1 MNKIIISVEGNI
13 GVGKSTFTQII
24 KNAFENSCVVTEP
37 VDVWKSM
44 VDMDGDNILNKF
56 YKDTDR
62 WAYTFQ
68 NLACITRM
76 IKMEESIKDSKSQ
89 YIFLDRSIGTDKNVF
104 EKMLYDNKKISE
116 IEHNMYNLWCDFYH
130 KYVRSE
136 TFNIIIYLRCNPN
149 TAYERIMKRN
159 RDEEKNIS
167 LEYLSDVHK
176 YHEQWLITDDD
187 NMKVIIIDCD
197 KDFEN
202 DISYQE
208 YIIIQ
213 VKSEL
218 SIFFQK
224 QFYDVDNFS
233 GMFTNSYC

>member
-24 KNAFENSCVVTEP
+24 QKFFKNSCVVTEP

-62 WAYTFQ
+62 WAYSFQ

-208 YIIIQ
+208 YIIAQ

-218 SIFFQK
+218 SIFFLK
-224 QFYDVDNFS
+224 QFSNVDNFS

>member
-1 MNKIIISVEGNI
+1 M
-13 GVGKSTFTQII
+13 T
-24 KNAFENSCVVTEP
+24 
-37 VDVWKSM
+37 
-44 VDMDGDNILNKF
+44 
-56 YKDTDR
+56 
-62 WAYTFQ
+62 
-68 NLACITRM
+68 
-76 IKMEESIKDSKSQ
+76 KMEESIKNSKSQ

-136 TFNIIIYLRCNPN
+136 TFNIIIYLRCNPH

-176 YHEQWLITDDD
+176 YHENWLITDDD

-208 YIIIQ
+208 YIITQ

-218 SIFFQK
+218 STFFLK
-224 QFYDVDNFS
+224 QFSNVDNFS
-233 GMFTNSYC
+233 GLFTHSFC